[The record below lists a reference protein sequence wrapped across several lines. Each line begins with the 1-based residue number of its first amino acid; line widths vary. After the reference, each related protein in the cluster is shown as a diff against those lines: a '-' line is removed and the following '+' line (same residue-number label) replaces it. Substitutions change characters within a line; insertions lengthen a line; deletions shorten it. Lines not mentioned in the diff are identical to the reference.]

1 VDRSKG
7 DHQMCR
13 RFVASRNGETYRIL
27 RRFPLA
33 VMFALAGCALLQGCE
48 RSEEQH
54 IVAELD
60 GLSQGDRPGMYFA
73 GFDYVCFDYTSG
85 SAREEFGTV
94 AEKKSIPIAQSL
106 AECGVGRSCCNM
118 NSDVGG
124 VVGLIKDGAIRC
136 VELQKANSSFLTD
149 RPICA
154 KPSEL
159 IVTRGT
165 LTTRVHPPQRP
176 WIAMLGQTYYEIA
189 EKTKE

>member
-1 VDRSKG
+1 
-7 DHQMCR
+7 MCR
-13 RFVASRNGETYRIL
+13 RFVASRTGETYRIL

-33 VMFALAGCALLQGCE
+33 VLFAWAGCALLQGCE
-48 RSEEQH
+48 RTEEH

-60 GLSQGDRPGMYFA
+60 RLSQGGEPGKYFA
-73 GFDYVCFDYTSG
+73 GFDYVCFDYG
-85 SAREEFGTV
+85 RAREEFATV

-106 AECGVGRSCCNM
+106 AECGVDRSCCNM
-118 NSDVGG
+118 NSEVGG

-165 LTTRVHPPQRP
+165 FTTRVSPPQRP
-176 WIAMLGQTYYEIA
+176 WIAMVGQTYYEIT
-189 EKTKE
+189 EKSKE